1 LMRAPS
7 ILPTINGDSA
17 MPVSDPA
24 PSAGAAVPSAGATAS
39 SAGAAAGGAATQA
52 LTALRGDYPVFAPGE
67 VWLAGAG
74 PGDPGLLTLD
84 ALAALLQADVVVH
97 DALVDARV
105 LALARTGAQL
115 QFAGKRGGKPSIA
128 QEDICLQLVDFAR
141 RGFRVLRLKG
151 GDPFVFGRG
160 GEEMLALAAAGVPF
174 RVIPGVTAGLG
185 GLASVG
191 IPATMRGVNQ
201 AIILATG
208 HDPDEDGDID
218 WSALART
225 HQPIVLYMGL
235 RNLDKIAQALMR
247 GGLPA
252 STPAAV
258 IASATLSDQRVLAS
272 RLDSIASEAHAANM
286 AAPAMVVIGEI
297 VRTRQQLVDASAH
310 AAAGAPSSACEG

>member
-1 LMRAPS
+1 MRALS
-7 ILPTINGDSA
+7 ILPTISGDSA
-17 MPVSDPA
+17 MPMLSDRH
-24 PSAGAAVPSAGATAS
+24 PSAATA
-39 SAGAAAGGAATQA
+39 A
-52 LTALRGDYPVFAPGE
+52 LTALRGDYPIFPPGE
-67 VWLAGAG
+67 VWLVGAG

-115 QFAGKRGGKPSIA
+115 QFAGKRGGRPSVA
-128 QEDICLQLVDFAR
+128 QEDICAQLVDSAR
-141 RGFRVLRLKG
+141 RGLRVLRLKG

-160 GEEMLALAAAGVPF
+160 GEEMLALATAGVPF

-208 HDPDEDGDID
+208 HDPDEEGDID

-225 HQPIVLYMGL
+225 RQPIVLYMGL

-247 GGLPA
+247 GGLSPG
-252 STPAAV
+252 TPAAV
-258 IASATLSDQRVLAS
+258 IASATLTHQQVLVS
-272 RLDSIASEAHAANM
+272 RLGSIASEAHAAHI

-297 VRTRQQLVDASAH
+297 VRTRQQLLEAREH
-310 AAAGAPSSACEG
+310 AAANPPSSACEG

>member
-1 LMRAPS
+1 
-7 ILPTINGDSA
+7 
-17 MPVSDPA
+17 MPMLSDRH
-24 PSAGAAVPSAGATAS
+24 PSAGAASAEI
-39 SAGAAAGGAATQA
+39 SAAQA
-52 LTALRGDYPVFAPGE
+52 LTTLRGGYPVFAPGE
-67 VWLAGAG
+67 VWLVGAG

-105 LALARTGAQL
+105 LALARTGAHL

-128 QEDICLQLVDFAR
+128 QEDICAQLVDCAR
-141 RGFRVLRLKG
+141 RGLRVLRLKG

-174 RVIPGVTAGLG
+174 RVIPGVTAALG
-185 GLASVG
+185 GLASAG

-208 HDPDEDGDID
+208 HDPDEEGDID

-225 HQPIVLYMGL
+225 RQPIVLYMGL
-235 RNLDKIAQALMR
+235 RNLEKIAQALMR
-247 GGLPA
+247 GGLPPD
-252 STPAAV
+252 TPAAV
-258 IASATLSDQRVLAS
+258 IASATLADQQVLAS
-272 RLDSIASEAHAANM
+272 RLDSIASEAHAAHM

-297 VRTRQQLVDASAH
+297 VRTRQQLLEAREH
-310 AAAGAPSSACEG
+310 AAANARSSACEG

>member
-1 LMRAPS
+1 M
-7 ILPTINGDSA
+7 T
-17 MPVSDPA
+17 
-24 PSAGAAVPSAGATAS
+24 
-39 SAGAAAGGAATQA
+39 ATQA
-52 LTALRGDYPVFAPGE
+52 LAALRGDHPVFAPGE
-67 VWLAGAG
+67 VWLVGAG

-84 ALAALLQADVVVH
+84 ALAALLQADVIVH

-115 QFAGKRGGKPSIA
+115 RFAGKRGGKPSIA
-128 QEDICLQLVDFAR
+128 QEEICLQLVDLAR

-208 HDPDEDGDID
+208 HDPDEQGDID

-225 HQPIVLYMGL
+225 GQPIVLYMGL
-235 RNLDKIAQALMR
+235 KNLGKIAQALMR
-247 GGLPA
+247 GGLPPD
-252 STPAAV
+252 TPAAV

-272 RLDSIASEAHAANM
+272 QLHSIASEAHAAQI
-286 AAPAMVVIGEI
+286 APPAMVVIGEI
-297 VRTRQQLVDASAH
+297 VRTRRQLLDASAH
-310 AAAGAPSSACEG
+310 AAASAPRSACEG